1 MATTY
6 RLADIAARIGAELR
20 AGPAVADAGG
30 ASVADT
36 EVSALSP
43 LQEAGPG
50 TLSFLASPK
59 YRAHLARTR
68 ATAVI
73 VSPSLASEC
82 PVAALVVD
90 QPYLAYARASRLF
103 STAPPAPPG
112 IHPSAVVHKRAVVA
126 PDAHV
131 GPLAV
136 VEEGAE
142 VAAGAVIGA
151 HCHVG
156 AHSRIG
162 PDVRL
167 WPNVTIYH
175 GVTIGAR
182 TVVHA
187 GCVIGAD
194 GFGFAPDAG
203 RWVKIEQLGGV
214 VIGEDVEIGA
224 LTTIDRGAIGD
235 TVIGNGVILDD
246 QVHIAHNVTV
256 GDYTAMAGK
265 SGISGSSKVGRH
277 CLISGMSGLVGHI
290 ELCDGVQV
298 SGMTAVTR
306 SISEPGIYTGGTGM
320 MPHAEWTKNA
330 ARFRQL
336 DALARRVADLEKK
349 LSNLNGPGKGEE
361 SSA

>member
-1 MATTY
+1 MTML
-6 RLADIAARIGAELR
+6 RLRDIAAHIGAELR
-20 AGPAVADAGG
+20 AAPASPDAPE
-30 ASVADT
+30 VM
-36 EVSALSP
+36 VSALAP
-43 LQEAGPG
+43 VQDAGPG
-50 TLSFLASPK
+50 TLTFVASPK
-59 YRAHLARTR
+59 YRAHLAGTQ

-73 VSPSLASEC
+73 VSPALAAEC

-90 QPYLAYARASRLF
+90 KPYLAYAKASRLF
-103 STAPPAPPG
+103 SKAPLPAPG
-112 IHPSAVVHKRAVVA
+112 IHPSAVVHARAVVDA
-126 PDAHV
+126 GAHV

-136 VEEGAE
+136 IEEGAE
-142 VAAGAVIGA
+142 VAAGAIIGA

-156 AHSRIG
+156 AGSRIG
-162 PDVRL
+162 RDVRL

-175 GVTIGAR
+175 GVTVGAR
-182 TVVHA
+182 TVIHA
-187 GCVIGAD
+187 GCVIGGD

-203 RWVKIEQLGGV
+203 KWVKIEQVGGV

-336 DALARRVADLEKK
+336 DALARRVADLERQWRK
-349 LSNLNGPGKGEE
+349 LNDPEAGEE

>member
-6 RLADIAARIGAELR
+6 RLAEIAARIGAELR
-20 AGPAVADAGG
+20 AGADVAADADVSD
-30 ASVADT
+30 A
-36 EVSALSP
+36 EVSGLAP
-43 LQEAGPG
+43 VQEAGPG
-50 TLSFLASPK
+50 TLTFVSSPK

-73 VSPSLASEC
+73 VSPALAPEC

-103 STAPPAPPG
+103 STAPVAAPG
-112 IHPSAVVHKRAVVA
+112 IHPSAVVHPRAVVA

-142 VAAGAVIGA
+142 IAAGAVIGA

-162 PDVRL
+162 PGVRL

-175 GVTIGAR
+175 GVSIGAR
-182 TVVHA
+182 TVVHS

-203 RWVKIEQLGGV
+203 KWVKIEQLGGV

-235 TVIGNGVILDD
+235 TVLGNGVILDD

-298 SGMTAVTR
+298 SAMTAVTR
-306 SISEPGIYTGGTGM
+306 SISEPGVFTGGTGM
-320 MPHAEWTKNA
+320 MPHAEWMKNA

-336 DALARRVADLEKK
+336 DALARRVADLERQ
-349 LSNLNGPGKGEE
+349 LSKLNGPGKGEE